1 MGINV
6 RLNSSTT
13 VRAYNAPLIPS
24 PYSILSGYA
33 STAGV
38 STSVIG
44 GIGSITR
51 LSVSG
56 ISTLGITSTTNL
68 TAQNINNSG
77 ITTTNSLSIGSTQ
90 VISSARQLQ
99 NIASLDATTTATIE
113 SAVSNAPNT
122 FTDLNITG
130 ISTLGVTSTTNL
142 TAQQLNISGVSTFA
156 GISTLQSSLFGT
168 QGSFTGIVTANSFR
182 PSSGYYQSPNGTN
195 AFYVFDTSGDV
206 SFQGK
211 IVTNYIRSNTNLSPT
226 ITVSDLDLQFAR
238 NINISGITTS
248 TGGFVGNAS
257 GTNLNYS
264 GISTLGNVTVGAGNT
279 TMIVNGTVM
288 VTGVSTFTGRMSGSG
303 FDASVIPYSIA
314 LGF

>member
-13 VRAYNAPLIPS
+13 VRAYNVPPIPS

-44 GIGSITR
+44 GIGSITQ

-68 TAQNINNSG
+68 TAQNINNTG

-90 VISSARQLQ
+90 VISSGRQLQ
-99 NIASLDATTTATIE
+99 NIVSLDATTTATIE
-113 SAVSNAPNT
+113 SAITNAPNT

-156 GISTLQSSLFGT
+156 GISTLQS
-168 QGSFTGIVTANSFR
+168 
-182 PSSGYYQSPNGTN
+182 
-195 AFYVFDTSGDV
+195 
-206 SFQGK
+206 
-211 IVTNYIRSNTNLSPT
+211 
-226 ITVSDLDLQFAR
+226 
-238 NINISGITTS
+238 
-248 TGGFVGNAS
+248 
-257 GTNLNYS
+257 
-264 GISTLGNVTVGAGNT
+264 
-279 TMIVNGTVM
+279 
-288 VTGVSTFTGRMSGSG
+288 
-303 FDASVIPYSIA
+303 
-314 LGF
+314 